1 MIPGCDV
8 NGNIMMLRNKLW
20 SRDGYCF
27 IGEIVC
33 RQNSPSYHSIGQLL
47 LAVGINDITP
57 LEGSEETGESGET
70 VGREEG
76 EGEVVTVGDVKSHL
90 VIKTVVLGYDN
101 DPVENVPF
109 YDPKNER
116 LCLDDK
122 QSGETSLL
130 LPQSFKE
137 HRIRWWCRDHNR
149 THKSRARLL
158 FNMVK
163 SRLDQ
168 LKTV

>member
-1 MIPGCDV
+1 MENRIV
-8 NGNIMMLRNKLW
+8 NTSLIL
-20 SRDGYCF
+20 
-27 IGEIVC
+27 I
-33 RQNSPSYHSIGQLL
+33 
-47 LAVGINDITP
+47 AVSFMTIAGIFAY
-57 LEGSEETGESGET
+57 
-70 VGREEG
+70 
-76 EGEVVTVGDVKSHL
+76 
-90 VIKTVVLGYDN
+90 KTF
-101 DPVENVPF
+101 F

-168 LKTV
+168 FSRV